1 MLKHQLL
8 HLVGLHKPPK
18 EYVIDELARAHG
30 HTVLRLPRYCL
41 VFCRDMLEGWY
52 CRSIASEAAAAEEEE
67 RLQEESKLKTQYKFL
82 KGKLKH
88 LLYENECFQQA
99 LRSAQK
105 RLLSITR
112 DRSFL
117 LDRLLLYEKTDNS
130 STESDETDSSD
141 EESIKIETAK
151 KRRLDVSSSSQTNG
165 SYLAS
170 GKSVSTSKKKKA
182 NPVRHGKQ
190 LNNSQSVMQLTT
202 STSNSN
208 SGTLLDGHMT
218 PEEVE
223 RHLQSRQ
230 SFMELERA
238 PPTVP
243 TEMFSNEPS
252 LDSESNDLA
261 ELETSPSNMGEEL
274 SIDMIQE

>member
-1 MLKHQLL
+1 
-8 HLVGLHKPPK
+8 
-18 EYVIDELARAHG
+18 
-30 HTVLRLPRYCL
+30 
-41 VFCRDMLEGWY
+41 MLEGWY
-52 CRSIASEAAAAEEEE
+52 CRSIANEAAAAEEEE

-105 RLLSITR
+105 RLLSVTR

-141 EESIKIETAK
+141 EESIKVETVK
-151 KRRLDVSSSSQTNG
+151 KRRLEVSSSSQTNG
-165 SYLAS
+165 SYLGS
-170 GKSVSTSKKKKA
+170 GKSIPASKKKKQ

-190 LNNSQSVMQLTT
+190 SHSSQSLQMTT
-202 STSNSN
+202 NTSNSN

-274 SIDMIQE
+274 SID